1 MGVRR
6 RSLQVSVKVLCWVT
20 GAVLE
25 RVRKTLT
32 EVKFTSIP
40 LRVSFKQRL
49 N

>member
-6 RSLQVSVKVLCWVT
+6 WSLQVLAKVECWAT
-20 GAVLE
+20 GALLE
-25 RVRKTLT
+25 QVRKTLT

-40 LRVSFKQRL
+40 LRVSFKQVL